1 MKYKVIALVVAVV
14 VVAAAGAATLVDRTP
29 TMRYVAQHEDT
40 SVPRADAHQGLSIDP
55 ETFSSHLPVIV
66 IDTHGQEI
74 PGDVLYVDGKPI
86 IREDGRTVLTTTP
99 EGATDAQVD
108 VRVYDAQDGSPNTLD
123 GTPALESKALI
134 HYRGH
139 RSREFA
145 KRNYS
150 LHLIDDEGMPRDE
163 KVAGMASENAWVL
176 NGPYLDKSLIRNYMA
191 YTLGQHLHV
200 LAPDVRFC
208 ELFVDGEYRGL
219 FLIME
224 SVKEASNRVNLSEPT
239 GKGDAT
245 SYLLKMDRPDLDAVE
260 LDDLG
265 SITEPGRSPFSVLYP
280 SADDLTPGQVEWI
293 TQDMSFIEKSLYSY
307 DYDTA
312 DYGYWNTLDV
322 DSFVD
327 YFLFNEFT
335 MNYDAGSYS
344 TYLYKD
350 LRGKLT
356 IGPYWDFN
364 SAFDNYVDT
373 SYASCEG
380 FAMVERYWFYMLT
393 KDEKFTDAVI
403 ERYRELRQG
412 LLSDENLQAYVDDT
426 VAFLGDAVDRNWEV
440 WGYTFD
446 PDAVRS
452 GGKLDPDERNPRDY
466 EEALDQLRDFIER
479 RGAWLDAHIEDLR
492 QFSHESAVKM
502 QNH

>member
-1 MKYKVIALVVAVV
+1 MRYKVIAVVVAVV

-55 ETFSSHLPVIV
+55 ETFSSHLPVIA

-74 PGDVLYVDGKPI
+74 PGDVLYVDGEPI

-108 VRVYDAQDGSPNTLD
+108 VRVYDARDGSPNTLD

-245 SYLLKMDRPDLDAVE
+245 SYLLKMDRPDLDALE
-260 LDDLG
+260 IEDLG
-265 SITEPGRSPFSVLYP
+265 VITESKRSAISILHPT
-280 SADDLTPGQVEWI
+280 AEDITPGQVEWI

-350 LRGKLT
+350 LRG
-356 IGPYWDFN
+356 
-364 SAFDNYVDT
+364 S
-373 SYASCEG
+373 
-380 FAMVERYWFYMLT
+380 
-393 KDEKFTDAVI
+393 
-403 ERYRELRQG
+403 
-412 LLSDENLQAYVDDT
+412 
-426 VAFLGDAVDRNWEV
+426 
-440 WGYTFD
+440 
-446 PDAVRS
+446 
-452 GGKLDPDERNPRDY
+452 
-466 EEALDQLRDFIER
+466 
-479 RGAWLDAHIEDLR
+479 
-492 QFSHESAVKM
+492 
-502 QNH
+502 

>member
-1 MKYKVIALVVAVV
+1 MRYKVIAVVVAVV

-55 ETFSSHLPVIV
+55 ETFSSHLPVIA

-74 PGDVLYVDGKPI
+74 PGDVLYVDGEPI

-108 VRVYDAQDGSPNTLD
+108 VRVYDARDGSPNTLD

-245 SYLLKMDRPDLDAVE
+245 SYLLKMDRPDLDALE
-260 LDDLG
+260 IRRRSCAG
-265 SITEPGRSPFSVLYP
+265 SSTVPPRPPVRAWPSPASQRPTRLP
-280 SADDLTPGQVEWI
+280 TRDRREWI
-293 TQDMSFIEKSLYSY
+293 TPGLPASSVEKSARTPVRLRHAGLTGIGTTGTS
-307 DYDTA
+307 DTF
-312 DYGYWNTLDV
+312 GRTTSLV
-322 DSFVD
+322 
-327 YFLFNEFT
+327 NEIQPST
-335 MNYDAGSYS
+335 PMRGSTPRGTCTEDPPWPKLCDWGRRRTS
-344 TYLYKD
+344 TAPS
-350 LRGKLT
+350 T
-356 IGPYWDFN
+356 TP
-364 SAFDNYVDT
+364 T
-373 SYASCEG
+373 
-380 FAMVERYWFYMLT
+380 
-393 KDEKFTDAVI
+393 
-403 ERYRELRQG
+403 
-412 LLSDENLQAYVDDT
+412 
-426 VAFLGDAVDRNWEV
+426 
-440 WGYTFD
+440 
-446 PDAVRS
+446 
-452 GGKLDPDERNPRDY
+452 
-466 EEALDQLRDFIER
+466 
-479 RGAWLDAHIEDLR
+479 RGAPR
-492 QFSHESAVKM
+492 R
-502 QNH
+502 